1 MECKLVNDIPFHK
14 LNNIWELNATII
26 PTKIDATIVVIFLF
40 TNSSINFLFLV
51 RITSGMIGKGINKL
65 RMT

>member
-1 MECKLVNDIPFHK
+1 MY
-14 LNNIWELNATII
+14 ELNPTIT

-40 TNSSINFLFLV
+40 TNSPINFLFLV
-51 RITSGMIGKGINKL
+51 RITKGMIGKGTNKL